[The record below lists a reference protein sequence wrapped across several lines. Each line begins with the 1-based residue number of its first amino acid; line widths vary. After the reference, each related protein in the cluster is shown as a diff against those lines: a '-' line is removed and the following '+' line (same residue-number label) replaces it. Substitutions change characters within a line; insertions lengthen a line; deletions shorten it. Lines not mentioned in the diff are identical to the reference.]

1 MKQKLQPGAELDL
14 LTESELERTL
24 QEVLRGLTHQ
34 PAQARGVA
42 NDKTDGAGALTL
54 KVFEVPL
61 GMGFFLNRLLV
72 RTDGA
77 TVAAPFTG
85 AGAFLEVLRNDLV
98 VDFKSLVAAAAVP
111 AGLPALFV
119 YGDDSA
125 EWFANGDVLSVRLTA
140 GPVNAGVVASFKGKQ
155 SPIVVGN

>member
-1 MKQKLQPGAELDL
+1 VKQRLQPGVELDL

-24 QEVLRGLTHQ
+24 QEVLRGFTHQ
-34 PAQARGVA
+34 PAQARGAQSGV
-42 NDKTDGAGALTL
+42 TDGAGALTL
-54 KVFEVPL
+54 KVFEVPM

-85 AGAFLEVLRNDLV
+85 AGAYLEVLRNDLV

-140 GPVNAGVVASFKGKQ
+140 GPAAAGVVASFKGKQ
-155 SPIVVGN
+155 SPVVVGN

>member
-1 MKQKLQPGAELDL
+1 VKTKLQPGVELDL
-14 LTESELERTL
+14 LNESELERVL
-24 QEVLRGLTHQ
+24 QETLRGFTHQ
-34 PAQARGVA
+34 PSQARGVA
-42 NDKTDGAGALTL
+42 SGPTDAAGALTL
-54 KVFEVPL
+54 KIFEVPV

-85 AGAFLEVLRNDLV
+85 AGAMLEVLRNDLV

-119 YGDDSA
+119 YGNDSA

-140 GPVNAGVVASFKGKQ
+140 GPVSAGVVASFKGEQ
-155 SPIVVGN
+155 APVVVGN